1 MKNLFGIFVLLLAFT
16 LPALAQ
22 WQGRLSPDDQR
33 KFDKQ
38 YSKWIDDTRRNDQ
51 DDIAKDIG
59 KMQEIMAKYNIPPNV
74 PFNQIASNGSAYPT
88 NAYPN
93 AYPGP
98 AYSQWQGRLSP
109 DDQRKFD
116 QQYSKWIDDT
126 RRNDRDDISKDIG
139 HMQEIMA
146 RYNIP
151 PDVPFNQ
158 IASNAGAYPYGN
170 PAGAGAYPNG
180 YPAGA
185 YPVYG
190 HWQGLLSPDD
200 QRDFDKNYSKWL
212 KHTRKNDQ
220 DDINKDVRH
229 MQDIMARYNIPAN
242 VPFAQIASPDAGS
255 HGW

>member
-1 MKNLFGIFVLLLAFT
+1 MKKLFAIFVLLAAFS

-22 WQGRLSPDDQR
+22 WGRLSPDDQR
-33 KFDKQ
+33 KFDKY

-59 KMQEIMAKYNIPPNV
+59 KMQEIMARYNIPPNV
-74 PFNQIASNGSAYPT
+74 PFNQIASNGSAYP
-88 NAYPN
+88 PN

-98 AYSQWQGRLSP
+98 AYYQWQGRLSP
-109 DDQRKFD
+109 DDQREFD
-116 QQYSKWIDDT
+116 KQYSKWINDT

-151 PDVPFNQ
+151 PEVPFNQ
-158 IASNAGAYPYGN
+158 IASNAGAYPYG
-170 PAGAGAYPNG
+170 
-180 YPAGA
+180 YPAGT
-185 YPVYG
+185 YPVFG

-255 HGW
+255 RWW